1 MYPPPHMTHMYP
13 TPHMTHMY
21 PPPHMTHVMV
31 MKGGR
36 RAFFA
41 SYSPC
46 YSTEEEEEEEEE
58 EELKLQSFS
67 SEVSLLL
74 YE

>member
-1 MYPPPHMTHMYP
+1 
-13 TPHMTHMY
+13 
-21 PPPHMTHVMV
+21 MTHVMV